1 MKKHIIL
8 TIVTGLLWA
17 TSAAG
22 HYSKNPAASTPI
34 QSAFV
39 LNQTTNT
46 SNYFYNSDAICSI
59 ASITKLMTA
68 MIVLDIVQHNLQHKV
83 QLKNFYLGRK
93 EFTVEELL
101 DLLLVRS
108 DNYVAEILSRNFLNN
123 RDEFIAAMNRKA
135 KQLGL
140 TSATFVD
147 PSGLDYQ
154 NQASAKDIAIM
165 ALAASE
171 YIGIHNASSKKEIKI
186 KVSTKKGAKF
196 IKKTNTNYTILTE
209 FNTIFLSKTGTT
221 DAAGKCVALVIKY
234 LNQTYAIVVLGKPNR
249 IQRDQ
254 EVRKILRTLQHKA

>member
-8 TIVTGLLWA
+8 TIVTSLLFA

-22 HYSKNPAASTPI
+22 HYTKKTTTPQPI

-46 SNYFYNSDAICSI
+46 PSYFYNSEAPCSM

-68 MIVLDIVQHNLQHKV
+68 MVVLDVVQQNLQQKI

-108 DNYVAEILSRNFLNN
+108 DNYVAEILSRNFLSN
-123 RDEFIAAMNRKA
+123 RDEFISAMNRKA
-135 KQLGL
+135 KQIGM
-140 TSATFVD
+140 TSARFVD
-147 PSGLDYQ
+147 PSGLDYR
-154 NQASAKDIAIM
+154 NQASAQDIATM
-165 ALAASE
+165 ALVASE
-171 YIGIHNASSKKEIKI
+171 YSSIHKAGSKKEIAV
-186 KVSTKKGAKF
+186 KVGSKKGTKVV
-196 IKKTNTNYTILTE
+196 KKINTNYTILNE
-209 FNTIFLSKTGTT
+209 FNNIFLSKTGTT
-221 DAAGKCVALVIKY
+221 DAAGKCVALVVKY
-234 LNQTYAIVVLGKPNR
+234 LNQTYVVVVLGKPNR

-254 EVRKILRTLQHKA
+254 EIRKILHSLQHSG